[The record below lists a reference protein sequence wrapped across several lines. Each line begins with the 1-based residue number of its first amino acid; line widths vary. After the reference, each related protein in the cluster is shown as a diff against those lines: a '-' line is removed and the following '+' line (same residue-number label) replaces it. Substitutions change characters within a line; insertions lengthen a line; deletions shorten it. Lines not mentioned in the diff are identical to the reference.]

1 MFYGISLIVF
11 LCGIIYIV
19 VKYVRNFPTLLDKI
33 WRNQIFLIF
42 SAFYIILVVIT
53 FAVNG
58 FGVYEYIGDQ
68 ILIIFTIMNMYTIYM
83 QYMYSVTKMELTKL

>member
-1 MFYGISLIVF
+1 M
-11 LCGIIYIV
+11 

-42 SAFYIILVVIT
+42 SVFYIVLLVIT
-53 FAVNG
+53 FVVNG

>member
-1 MFYGISLIVF
+1 M
-11 LCGIIYIV
+11 
-19 VKYVRNFPTLLDKI
+19 
-33 WRNQIFLIF
+33 IF

-53 FAVNG
+53 FVVNG